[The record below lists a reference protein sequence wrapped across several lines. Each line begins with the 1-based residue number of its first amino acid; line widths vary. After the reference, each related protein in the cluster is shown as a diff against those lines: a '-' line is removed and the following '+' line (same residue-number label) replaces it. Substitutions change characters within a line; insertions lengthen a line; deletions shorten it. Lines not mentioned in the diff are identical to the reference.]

1 MQKKPGNLK
10 EFKLV
15 LAYPTDPNT
24 EIMGGMTRYFR
35 FLLRQALKKGMKV
48 KFVGVKL
55 GNNLQ
60 YESAFS
66 FIPIVRGTDKWWIY
80 FVVSFFRVP
89 FLKIERDEIIHSG
102 RLIFLL
108 PYILFHP
115 YNPKV
120 LTSDEPRLAANLAY
134 PRPIYALL
142 SAIYSL
148 IEHFMLKRINA
159 VISAE
164 HVTKNYYKIRYSHL
178 NHIFK
183 ERNYPAV
190 HVNTNLFRPLDK
202 VAVRKLLNID
212 INDKVMLFVGRI
224 SAVKG
229 IDFLIDAFVEF
240 TYIEPNSIFI
250 IVGRGDDEKRL
261 KSYAK
266 KKAVGDWVL
275 FLGEKRSEELVKIY
289 NCADVLVMGSLTE
302 GNSGV
307 LREALACGVPV
318 VSTDLGDAKIILKN
332 PLLGRVVSK
341 RSPKLFAEAIKAV
354 LSEDTET
361 VREACRIKSFE
372 FSEEACF
379 ESVLKSYKELRE
391 SR

>member
-1 MQKKPGNLK
+1 
-10 EFKLV
+10 
-15 LAYPTDPNT
+15 
-24 EIMGGMTRYFR
+24 
-35 FLLRQALKKGMKV
+35 
-48 KFVGVKL
+48 
-55 GNNLQ
+55 
-60 YESAFS
+60 
-66 FIPIVRGTDKWWIY
+66 
-80 FVVSFFRVP
+80 
-89 FLKIERDEIIHSG
+89 
-102 RLIFLL
+102 
-108 PYILFHP
+108 
-115 YNPKV
+115 
-120 LTSDEPRLAANLAY
+120 
-134 PRPIYALL
+134 
-142 SAIYSL
+142 
-148 IEHFMLKRINA
+148 
-159 VISAE
+159 
-164 HVTKNYYKIRYSHL
+164 
-178 NHIFK
+178 
-183 ERNYPAV
+183 
-190 HVNTNLFRPLDK
+190 
-202 VAVRKLLNID
+202 
-212 INDKVMLFVGRI
+212 MLFVGRI

-229 IDFLIDAFVEF
+229 IDFLIDAFFEF

-266 KKAVGDWVL
+266 KKAVRDRVL
-275 FLGEKRSEELVKIY
+275 FLGEKRREELVKIY